1 MASGEPETRF
11 LSQKCIFVHCVHV
24 VAWCRSL
31 QQLPG
36 DVYPDAAKLL
46 IEPRKVLLVFF
57 FLNKEPF
64 KVGASAAAYPLP
76 PGAPLT
82 PVKQAH

>member
-1 MASGEPETRF
+1 MKAFIELRLAPVLKTSAFLRVVMASGEPETR
-11 LSQKCIFVHCVHV
+11 LVSQKCIFVHCVHS

-36 DVYPDAAKLL
+36 DVYPDAAKRL

-57 FLNKEPF
+57 F
-64 KVGASAAAYPLP
+64 
-76 PGAPLT
+76 
-82 PVKQAH
+82 